1 MNQDRLSPQHRV
13 RETGT
18 MLFLSLFLLLLAFFI
33 LLNSLSTLEEVRSR
47 AVLSSVAS
55 TFKTDVLPD
64 TTAEILIST
73 LGPVPEPEDVT
84 EELERLWVTAVPVA
98 KVETL
103 KPGRTLQ
110 MTLKKTDIFVGGE
123 AAVRA
128 DRDDLMR
135 ATAFALSARLEGFSV
150 QARITLGI
158 EKLGDV
164 RIRDNP
170 DFAQEIASDVP
181 DIVNPN
187 DPEALVIARPKV
199 DPAYITFH
207 RATLLARALVEG
219 GAPPGGLSTGLK
231 EGLGDNIRV
240 RFDILPVDQ
249 SQITFEETPK
259 ETPVDRSIDVIR

>member
-1 MNQDRLSPQHRV
+1 MSQDRPFPHHRI

-33 LLNSLSTLEEVRSR
+33 LLNALSTLEEVRSR

-73 LGPVPEPEDVT
+73 LGPVPQPEDVT

-98 KVETL
+98 KIETL

-110 MTLKKTDIFVGGE
+110 MTMRKTDIFVGGE

-128 DRDDLMR
+128 DRNDLMR
-135 ATAFALSARLEGFSV
+135 ATAYALAARLEGFTV

-158 EKLGDV
+158 DRLDDV

-170 DFAQEIASDVP
+170 AFQAAAEQDVSV
-181 DIVNPN
+181 VNPD
-187 DPEALVIARPKV
+187 DPEAVVVARQQI
-199 DPAYITFH
+199 DPEYITFQ
-207 RATLLARALVEG
+207 RSTLLARALVEG
-219 GAPPGGLSTGLK
+219 GAPPGGLATGLK
-231 EGLGDNIRV
+231 EGLGDRVRV
-240 RFDILPVDQ
+240 RFDILPIDQ
-249 SQITFEETPK
+249 SQVTFGETPEETPDD
-259 ETPVDRSIDVIR
+259 PSVDVIR

>member
-1 MNQDRLSPQHRV
+1 
-13 RETGT
+13 

-33 LLNSLSTLEEVRSR
+33 LLNALSTFEEVRSR

-55 TFKTDVLPD
+55 TFQTEVLPD

-73 LGPVPEPEDVT
+73 LGPVPQPEEVT
-84 EELERLWVTAVPVA
+84 DELERLWVTAVPVT

-110 MTLKKTDIFVGGE
+110 MSLKKTDIFVGGE

-135 ATAFALSARLEGFSV
+135 ATAYALSARLPGFNV

-158 EKLGDV
+158 DRLAEIETVNNPSFSETQDDQLTV
-164 RIRDNP
+164 INP
-170 DFAQEIASDVP
+170 D
-181 DIVNPN
+181 
-187 DPEALVIARPKV
+187 DPEAEIVERDLV
-199 DPAYITFH
+199 DPAFISFQ
-207 RATLLARALVEG
+207 RSTLLARALVDG

-231 EGLGDNIRV
+231 EGLGNTVRI
-240 RFDILPVDQ
+240 RFDILPIDETHV
-249 SQITFEETPK
+249 TFEEKPEGTVP
-259 ETPVDRSIDVIR
+259 DADLDIIR